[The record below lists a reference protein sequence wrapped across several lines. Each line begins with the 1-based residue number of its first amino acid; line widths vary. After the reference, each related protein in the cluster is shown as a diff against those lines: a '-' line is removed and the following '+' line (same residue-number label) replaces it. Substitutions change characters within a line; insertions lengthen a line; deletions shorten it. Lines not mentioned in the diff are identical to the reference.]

1 MFRNNRLVSA
11 TPCKVAII
19 SPVKLTSLH
28 CRMLTLQWKFQALT
42 RGEGEGDLW
51 DALPALPLLHAGTLL
66 FHLPGNNCFQARK
79 MRMGKYSVLSLLLA
93 GGPGGFNLREG
104 VHDML
109 QGFGDSLE
117 TIYKICVCAQFSRK
131 GVQSLAYRK
140 QSINIPSKN

>member
-1 MFRNNRLVSA
+1 
-11 TPCKVAII
+11 
-19 SPVKLTSLH
+19 
-28 CRMLTLQWKFQALT
+28 
-42 RGEGEGDLW
+42 
-51 DALPALPLLHAGTLL
+51 
-66 FHLPGNNCFQARK
+66 
-79 MRMGKYSVLSLLLA
+79 MGKYSVLSLLLA

-131 GVQSLAYRK
+131 GVQSLKGPEYRK